1 MFIMSRSV
9 SVIGRMM
16 KVEMSS
22 IGVTMMYT
30 GHGTPEGKS
39 EFLKKFFGALLDTR
53 VDEGDVRDDREHER
67 HADRPT
73 CRRCSGTG

>member
-1 MFIMSRSV
+1 MFIMSRRV

-30 GHGTPEGKS
+30 GHGTPRGRAS
-39 EFLKKFFGALLDTR
+39 
-53 VDEGDVRDDREHER
+53 
-67 HADRPT
+67 
-73 CRRCSGTG
+73 S